1 MMIGDFCSVE
11 VAVEMTVEQKNDVKP
26 DKKVV
31 KVGVNELGMRVGE
44 SHQRAKLTDHEIDL
58 IHQLLDDAE
67 ADKAAGRK
75 YLRDYEIAEKFEI
88 SKSHLHNIRHDKE
101 RSQVPVKFKV
111 LHQKS

>member
-1 MMIGDFCSVE
+1 MVIGDLCVAKVVGE
-11 VAVEMTVEQKNDVKP
+11 IRAEQQNEPKIVKVAV
-26 DKKVV
+26 
-31 KVGVNELGMRVGE
+31 NENGKRIGE
-44 SHQRAKLTDHEIDL
+44 THHRAKLTDHDIEL

-67 ADKAAGRK
+67 ADKAAGRP

-101 RSQVPVKFKV
+101 RSQTVAQYKT